1 MPPKARSGGITISGY
16 AERFFAART
25 NRNAESEQNQ
35 VEIHALSLEWFAGL
49 RMEDAR
55 PHHFLRLVKELRAKT
70 KVVNGQQ
77 RRVLGEKS
85 IANILGTIRTLF
97 GDAHFNE
104 VIPSNPYVLPRK
116 TLKRRSKPR
125 APYRGREVLALLSDR
140 VDVTRRAFLWLA
152 FFTGMREG
160 EICGRRWHDWIQD
173 SRPLGA
179 LLCTSQYDDQ
189 PLKGD
194 EADSGDTRPRVIPV
208 HPELAATLDWWWRE
222 GWELVYGRVPADDD
236 FIFPTRAV
244 PERNHSRSSAYKL
257 WRKACEEAGVTNHS
271 LHSTRHTFTTF
282 ARRGTPRT
290 DAVEAITHN
299 KRGEMVDYYNHWLWT
314 PICEAMLA
322 LSYSADA
329 EEHHPLTIVK
339 ARRGHGPAG
348 SSGES
353 APPAASDGTSGESA
367 PPAASA
373 APSDATAAPPDA
385 ASPSDQEG
393 TAIRPRELASCD
405 SRLAAGNAW
414 KISGPAIKML
424 PDPLPGSSKSPKL
437 LWRRRELNPGP
448 RGFQSA
454 FVHVRSRITQ
464 PTGFG
469 RFGYRPSSR
478 FSRPHRPEHRRDP
491 ALVMTPFRYQNY
503 LSVGRLHCFLG
514 SESDC
519 VVVRNWYGPILER
532 VGCLHTQTDLQS
544 PRRNRSPPRG

>member
-1 MPPKARSGGITISGY
+1 MAVVPRKIKGAIVYRVAVRYKDKQYWEPAGNDRREAERLDARRAREVAQGTYVPPKARSGGITISGY

-25 NRNAESEQNQ
+25 NRNAESEQSQ
-35 VEIHALSLEWFAGL
+35 VELHALSLEWFAGL

-55 PHHFLRLVKELRAKT
+55 PHHFLRIVKELRAKT
-70 KVVNGQQ
+70 KVVGGEE

-85 IANILGTIRTLF
+85 IANILGTIRTMF

-140 VDVTRRAFLWLA
+140 VDVTRRVFLWLA
-152 FFTGMREG
+152 FYTGMREG
-160 EICGRRWHDWIQD
+160 EICGRRWRDWIQD

-222 GWELVYGRVPADDD
+222 GWELVYGRLPTDDD
-236 FIFPTRAV
+236 FIFPTRAL

-329 EEHHPLTIVK
+329 LEQHPLMLAK
-339 ARRGHGPAG
+339 ARRGPGPAG
-348 SSGES
+348 TSGQPALPAASDES
-353 APPAASDGTSGESA
+353 PPAASG
-367 PPAASA
+367 AA
-373 APSDATAAPPDA
+373 SDAT
-385 ASPSDQEG
+385 SPG
-393 TAIRPRELASCD
+393 GATVTAIRPRELASCD

-414 KISGPAIKML
+414 KISGPTIKML
-424 PDPLPGSSKSPKL
+424 PDPLPGSSNCSEL

-448 RGFQSA
+448 RGIQSA
-454 FVHVRSRITQ
+454 FVHVRSRSNPCGGVRQI
-464 PTGFG
+464 
-469 RFGYRPSSR
+469 RL
-478 FSRPHRPEHRRDP
+478 P
-491 ALVMTPFRYQNY
+491 A
-503 LSVGRLHCFLG
+503 
-514 SESDC
+514 
-519 VVVRNWYGPILER
+519 
-532 VGCLHTQTDLQS
+532 
-544 PRRNRSPPRG
+544 